1 MHQRIYERPAEWNA
15 LRYKREYNHNL
26 YTDLLFEEYSEYETA
41 KTLVDKLD
49 GLADIFF
56 ISIGALWK
64 LGKSPYSYITYVHK
78 QTLKYPSVAH
88 ARAERYTSA
97 MPQIVHRILNL
108 GESPQELEHLKKCI
122 CHLLDLLN
130 YEFAYLG
137 CAEADAELA
146 IAIICDSNDTK
157 LKGKLASGDKGS
169 LKDPGYM
176 PPTKRLKLLAEM
188 IQNEEI

>member
-130 YEFAYLG
+130 YEFAYCNLNPHQRTA
-137 CAEADAELA
+137 CHTELRSSIKTILPWA
-146 IAIICDSNDTK
+146 HLIRANTRTETNKVPNNKVTTINFFSY
-157 LKGKLASGDKGS
+157 G
-169 LKDPGYM
+169 
-176 PPTKRLKLLAEM
+176 
-188 IQNEEI
+188 